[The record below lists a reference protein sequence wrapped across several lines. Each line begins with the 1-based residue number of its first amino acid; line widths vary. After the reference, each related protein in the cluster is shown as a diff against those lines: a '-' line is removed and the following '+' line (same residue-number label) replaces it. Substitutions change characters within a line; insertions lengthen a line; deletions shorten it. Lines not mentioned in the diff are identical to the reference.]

1 MKHRGKNAVKSG
13 ILFGLG
19 MGFFYALL
27 FIPLMTLALMVEIK
41 GIAVL
46 LIGPVVGIILSV
58 MLAILSGLLFGFL
71 IWLFSKLQDGKV
83 KELRAD
89 VMSGTTVYYDDAA
102 NHLVGKEGVSGWLF
116 LTENSLYYKSFLMNI
131 QVHELNLPL
140 AEIEKVEMARF
151 KLIGQSI
158 RVYRKNGTVEIYVV
172 NEPKTWLSKINERM
186 NSMNE

>member
-1 MKHRGKNAVKSG
+1 
-13 ILFGLG
+13 
-19 MGFFYALL
+19 
-27 FIPLMTLALMVEIK
+27 
-41 GIAVL
+41 
-46 LIGPVVGIILSV
+46 
-58 MLAILSGLLFGFL
+58 
-71 IWLFSKLQDGKV
+71 
-83 KELRAD
+83 
-89 VMSGTTVYYDDAA
+89 
-102 NHLVGKEGVSGWLF
+102 
-116 LTENSLYYKSFLMNI
+116 MNI